1 MKFFD
6 YDPSSEKAEYYE
18 VLQGLMERWEY
29 EIVEFKEAKG
39 QYSSDKIGRYFSAIS
54 CEANLRQQQYGW
66 FVLGVS
72 EAEEKHV
79 VSTSF
84 KRGDPVLL
92 EQFKYEIS
100 KGTTDGI
107 TFMDIIELFP
117 VVDGEEKR
125 VLMFQI
131 PAAVVG
137 IPTGWN
143 NQYFARSG
151 QSLVNLP
158 QFKIDQIRNETRRD
172 WSKLILPG
180 ATIEHLDRSAIALA
194 REKYKEKM
202 NRAHITE
209 EVDTLDDEA
218 YLTKIKLMIDGKV
231 TNAAMLLLGN
241 QEFDYLFP
249 SAPEIMWRLY
259 AADGELRDYQIFKIP
274 FINVVDQVFAKVRNL
289 VYRYMPNQLSLF
301 PMETQQYDTWLL
313 RELLNNCI
321 AHSNYQLGGRIYINE
336 FDDKIIISNPGD
348 FIPQSIEAVLKP
360 TYNPPFHRNQLLA
373 ESMVGF
379 HMIDTATSGI
389 KKVFRIQRKKFFPMP
404 DYDLSQANQV
414 SVNIYGKVLNE
425 KYTYILFNHPELDLE
440 TVYLL
445 DKIQKGEEA
454 SLPKEAIQYL
464 RKHHL
469 IEGRSGSLFLSA
481 EVSQNLDEE
490 AQYIKNKGFDDQY
503 YKDLIESYIRKY
515 DSASTKQIR
524 SLLWDKLPDVLT
536 DKQKESKIHNLLMFM
551 RRKDIIRPNS
561 SNPQKNRWVL
571 GDNTS
576 HK

>member
-6 YDPSSEKAEYYE
+6 YDFTSDKAEYYE
-18 VLQGLMERWEY
+18 TLQGLMERWEY
-29 EIVEFKEAKG
+29 EIVEFKSATG
-39 QYSSDKIGRYFSAIS
+39 QYSPEKIGRYFSAIS
-54 CEANLRQQQYGW
+54 CEANLKQQQYGW

-72 EAEEKHV
+72 ETEIKHV
-79 VSTSF
+79 VGTAF
-84 KRGDPVLL
+84 KKGDPMLL

-100 KGTTDGI
+100 QDTTDGI
-107 TFMDIIELFP
+107 TFMTIVELYP
-117 VVDGEEKR
+117 VVNGEKKR
-125 VLMFQI
+125 VLMFQV

-137 IPTGWN
+137 IPTGWK
-143 NQYFARSG
+143 NQYYARSG
-151 QSLVNLP
+151 DSLVPLP

-172 WSKLILPG
+172 WSKLILSG
-180 ATIEHLDRSAIALA
+180 ATIQHLDKAAIALA

-209 EVDTLDDEA
+209 EIDTLDDEA
-218 YLTKIKLMIDGKV
+218 FLTKIKLVIDGKV
-231 TNAAMLLLGN
+231 TNAAMILLGN
-241 QEFDYLFP
+241 PEYDYLFP

-259 AADGELRDYQIFKIP
+259 SASEELRDYEIFKIP

-301 PMETQQYDTWLL
+301 PTETQQYDIWLL

-348 FIPQSIEAVLKP
+348 FIPQSIEVVLKP

-373 ESMVGF
+373 EAMVSF

-389 KKVFRIQRKKFFPMP
+389 KKVFRIQRNKFFPMP
-404 DYDLSQANQV
+404 DYDLTQVNQV
-414 SVNIYGKVLNE
+414 AVTVYGKVINE
-425 KYTYILFNHPELDLE
+425 KYTYILFDHPELDLE

-445 DKIQKGEEA
+445 DKVQKGEEA
-454 SLPKEAIQYL
+454 SLSKDAIQYL

-481 EVSQNLDEE
+481 EVAKNINEE
-490 AQYIKNKGFDDQY
+490 AQYIKNKGFDDRY
-503 YKDLIESYIRKY
+503 YKDLIIEFLRTYHR
-515 DSASTKQIR
+515 ASKEDMR
-524 SLLWDKLPDVLT
+524 SLLLDKLPDSKT
-536 DKQKESKIHNLLMFM
+536 TKQREDKIHNLLSAL
-551 RRKDIIRPNS
+551 RQKGIIKQISASR
-561 SNPQKNRWVL
+561 QKSIWVL
-571 GDNTS
+571 TEEYPD
-576 HK
+576 

>member
-6 YDPSSEKAEYYE
+6 YDPASDKAEYFE
-18 VLQGLMERWEY
+18 TLQGLMERWEY
-29 EIVEFKEAKG
+29 EIIEFKSATG
-39 QYSSDKIGRYFSAIS
+39 QYSPEKIGKYFSAIS
-54 CEANLRQQQYGW
+54 CEANLKQQQYGW

-72 EAEEKHV
+72 ETETKHV
-79 VSTSF
+79 VGTAF
-84 KRGDPVLL
+84 KQGDPMLL

-100 KGTTDGI
+100 QDTTDGI
-107 TFMDIIELFP
+107 TFMAIVELYP
-117 VVDGEEKR
+117 VVNGEKKR

-137 IPTGWN
+137 IPTGWK
-143 NQYFARSG
+143 NQYYARAG
-151 QSLVNLP
+151 ESLVALP
-158 QFKIDQIRNETRRD
+158 QFKIDQIRRETRRD
-172 WSKLILPG
+172 WSKLILSG
-180 ATIEHLDRSAIALA
+180 ATIQHLDKAAIALA
-194 REKYKEKM
+194 RDKYKEKM

-209 EVDTLDDEA
+209 EINALDDEA
-218 YLTKIKLMIDGKV
+218 FLTKIKLIIDGKV
-231 TNAAMLLLGN
+231 TNAGMILLGN
-241 QEFDYLFP
+241 PEYDYLFP

-259 AADGELRDYQIFKIP
+259 SVSGELRDYEIFKIP

-301 PMETQQYDTWLL
+301 PIETQQYDTWLL

-373 ESMVGF
+373 EAMVSF

-389 KKVFRIQRKKFFPMP
+389 KKVFRIQRNKFFPMP
-404 DYDLSQANQV
+404 DYDLTQVNQV
-414 SVNIYGKVLNE
+414 AVTVYGKVINE
-425 KYTYILFNHPELDLE
+425 KYTYILFDHPDLDLE

-445 DKIQKGEEA
+445 DKVQKGEEA
-454 SLPKEAIQYL
+454 TLSKDAIQYL

-481 EVSQNLDEE
+481 EVARNLSEE
-490 AQYIKNKGFDDQY
+490 AEYIKNKGFDDQY
-503 YKDLIESYIRKY
+503 YKDLIISFIRQY
-515 DSASTKQIR
+515 SSASKKQIR
-524 SLLWDKLPDVLT
+524 NLLWDKLPDVLT
-536 DKQKESKIHNLLMFM
+536 DQQKESKVHNLMMAM
-551 RRKDIIRPNS
+551 RKKGTIKPNS
-561 SNPQKNRWVL
+561 VNHQKNRWIL
-571 GDNTS
+571 GDDADQ
-576 HK
+576 

>member
-6 YDPSSEKAEYYE
+6 YDLTSDKAEYYE
-18 VLQGLMERWEY
+18 TLQGLMERWEY
-29 EIVEFKEAKG
+29 EIVEFKSATG
-39 QYSSDKIGRYFSAIS
+39 QYSPEKIGRYFSAIS
-54 CEANLRQQQYGW
+54 CEANLKQQQYGW

-72 EAEEKHV
+72 ETEIKHV
-79 VSTSF
+79 VGTAF
-84 KRGDPVLL
+84 KKGDPMLL

-100 KGTTDGI
+100 QDTTDGI
-107 TFMDIIELFP
+107 TFMTIVELYP
-117 VVDGEEKR
+117 VVNGEKKR
-125 VLMFQI
+125 VLMFQV

-137 IPTGWN
+137 IPTGWK
-143 NQYFARSG
+143 NQYYARSG
-151 QSLVNLP
+151 DSLVPLP

-172 WSKLILPG
+172 WSKLILSG
-180 ATIEHLDRSAIALA
+180 ATIQHLDKAAIALA

-209 EVDTLDDEA
+209 EIDTLDDEA
-218 YLTKIKLMIDGKV
+218 FLTKIKLVIDGKV
-231 TNAAMLLLGN
+231 TNAAMILLGN
-241 QEFDYLFP
+241 PEYDYLFP

-259 AADGELRDYQIFKIP
+259 SASEELRDYEIFKIP

-301 PMETQQYDTWLL
+301 PTETQQYDTWLL

-348 FIPQSIEAVLKP
+348 FIPQSIEVVLKP

-373 ESMVGF
+373 EAMVSF

-389 KKVFRIQRKKFFPMP
+389 KKVFRIQRNKFFPMP
-404 DYDLSQANQV
+404 DYDLTQVNQV
-414 SVNIYGKVLNE
+414 AVTVYGKVINE
-425 KYTYILFNHPELDLE
+425 KYTYILFDHPELDLE

-445 DKIQKGEEA
+445 DKVQKGEEA
-454 SLPKEAIQYL
+454 SLSRDAIQYL

-481 EVSQNLDEE
+481 EVAKNINEE
-490 AQYIKNKGFDDQY
+490 AQYIKNKGFDDRY
-503 YKDLIESYIRKY
+503 YKDLIIEYLRTY
-515 DSASTKQIR
+515 HRASKEDMR
-524 SLLWDKLPDVLT
+524 SLLLDKLPDSKT
-536 DKQKESKIHNLLMFM
+536 TKQREDKIHNLLSSL
-551 RRKDIIRPNS
+551 RQKGIIKQISASR
-561 SNPQKNRWVL
+561 QKSIWVL
-571 GDNTS
+571 TEEYPD
-576 HK
+576 

>member
-6 YDPSSEKAEYYE
+6 YDFTSDKAEYYE
-18 VLQGLMERWEY
+18 TLQGLMERWEY
-29 EIVEFKEAKG
+29 EIVEFKSATG
-39 QYSSDKIGRYFSAIS
+39 QYSPEKIGRYFSAIS
-54 CEANLRQQQYGW
+54 CEANLKQQQYGW

-72 EAEEKHV
+72 ETEIKHV
-79 VSTSF
+79 VGTAF
-84 KRGDPVLL
+84 KKGDPMLL

-100 KGTTDGI
+100 QDTTDGI
-107 TFMDIIELFP
+107 TFMTIVELYP
-117 VVDGEEKR
+117 VVNGEKKR
-125 VLMFQI
+125 VLMFQV

-137 IPTGWN
+137 IPTGWK
-143 NQYFARSG
+143 NQYYARSG
-151 QSLVNLP
+151 DSLVPLP

-172 WSKLILPG
+172 WSKLILSG
-180 ATIEHLDRSAIALA
+180 ATIQHLDKAAIALA

-209 EVDTLDDEA
+209 EIDTLDDEA
-218 YLTKIKLMIDGKV
+218 FLTKIKLVIDGKV
-231 TNAAMLLLGN
+231 TNAAMILLGN
-241 QEFDYLFP
+241 PEYDYLFP

-259 AADGELRDYQIFKIP
+259 SASEELRDYEIFKIP

-301 PMETQQYDTWLL
+301 PTETQQYDTWLL

-348 FIPQSIEAVLKP
+348 FIPQSIEVVLKP

-373 ESMVGF
+373 EAMVSF

-389 KKVFRIQRKKFFPMP
+389 KKVFRIQRNKFFPMP
-404 DYDLSQANQV
+404 DYDLTQVNQV
-414 SVNIYGKVLNE
+414 AVTVYGKVINE
-425 KYTYILFNHPELDLE
+425 KYTYILFDHPELDLE

-445 DKIQKGEEA
+445 DKVQKGEEA
-454 SLPKEAIQYL
+454 SLSKDAIQYL

-481 EVSQNLDEE
+481 EVAKNINEE
-490 AQYIKNKGFDDQY
+490 AQYIKNKGFDDRY
-503 YKDLIESYIRKY
+503 YKDLIIEYLRTY
-515 DSASTKQIR
+515 HRASKEDMR
-524 SLLWDKLPDVLT
+524 SLLLDKLPDSKT
-536 DKQKESKIHNLLMFM
+536 TKQREDKIHNLLSAL
-551 RRKDIIRPNS
+551 RQKGIIKQISASR
-561 SNPQKNRWVL
+561 QKSIWVL
-571 GDNTS
+571 TEEYPD
-576 HK
+576 

>member
-6 YDPSSEKAEYYE
+6 YDLNSDKAEYYE
-18 VLQGLMERWEY
+18 TLQGLMERWEY
-29 EIVEFKEAKG
+29 EIVEFKSATG
-39 QYSSDKIGRYFSAIS
+39 QYSPEKIGRYFSAIS
-54 CEANLRQQQYGW
+54 CEANLKQQQYGW

-72 EAEEKHV
+72 ETEIKHV
-79 VSTSF
+79 VGTAF
-84 KRGDPVLL
+84 KKGDPMLL

-100 KGTTDGI
+100 QDTTDGI
-107 TFMDIIELFP
+107 TFMTIVELYP
-117 VVDGEEKR
+117 VVNGEKKR
-125 VLMFQI
+125 VLMFQV

-137 IPTGWN
+137 IPTGWK
-143 NQYFARSG
+143 NQYYARSG
-151 QSLVNLP
+151 DSLVPLP

-172 WSKLILPG
+172 WSKLILSG
-180 ATIEHLDRSAIALA
+180 ATIQHLDKAAIALA

-209 EVDTLDDEA
+209 EIDTLDDEA
-218 YLTKIKLMIDGKV
+218 FLTKIKLVIDGKV
-231 TNAAMLLLGN
+231 TNAAMILLGN
-241 QEFDYLFP
+241 PEYDYLFP

-259 AADGELRDYQIFKIP
+259 SASEELRDYEIFKIP

-301 PMETQQYDTWLL
+301 PTETQQYDTWLL

-348 FIPQSIEAVLKP
+348 FIPQSIEVVLKP

-373 ESMVGF
+373 EAMVSF

-389 KKVFRIQRKKFFPMP
+389 KKVFRIQRNKFFPMP
-404 DYDLSQANQV
+404 DYDLTQVNQV
-414 SVNIYGKVLNE
+414 AVTVYGKVINE
-425 KYTYILFNHPELDLE
+425 KYTYILFDHPELDLE

-445 DKIQKGEEA
+445 DKVQKGEEA
-454 SLPKEAIQYL
+454 SLSKDAIQYL

-481 EVSQNLDEE
+481 EVAKNINEE
-490 AQYIKNKGFDDQY
+490 AQYIKNKGFDDRY
-503 YKDLIESYIRKY
+503 YKDLIIEYLRTY
-515 DSASTKQIR
+515 HRASKEDMR
-524 SLLWDKLPDVLT
+524 SLLLDKLPDSKT
-536 DKQKESKIHNLLMFM
+536 TKQREDKIHNLLSAL
-551 RRKDIIRPNS
+551 RQKGIIKQISASR
-561 SNPQKNRWVL
+561 QKSIWVL
-571 GDNTS
+571 TEEYPD
-576 HK
+576 

>member
-1 MKFFD
+1 M
-6 YDPSSEKAEYYE
+6 
-18 VLQGLMERWEY
+18 
-29 EIVEFKEAKG
+29 
-39 QYSSDKIGRYFSAIS
+39 
-54 CEANLRQQQYGW
+54 
-66 FVLGVS
+66 
-72 EAEEKHV
+72 
-79 VSTSF
+79 
-84 KRGDPVLL
+84 
-92 EQFKYEIS
+92 
-100 KGTTDGI
+100 DGK
-107 TFMDIIELFP
+107 P
-117 VVDGEEKR
+117 KR

-137 IPTGWN
+137 IPTGWK
-143 NQYFARSG
+143 NQYYARSG

-158 QFKIDQIRNETRRD
+158 QFKIDQIRSETRRD

-180 ATIEHLDRSAIALA
+180 ATIEHLDQSAIALA

-218 YLTKIKLMIDGKV
+218 FLTKIKLMVDGKV

-259 AADGELRDYQIFKIP
+259 AANGELRDYQIFKIP
-274 FINVVDQVFAKVRNL
+274 FISVVDQVFAKVRNL

-301 PMETQQYDTWLL
+301 PTETQQYDTWLL

-373 ESMVGF
+373 ESMVNF
-379 HMIDTATSGI
+379 NMIDTATSGI
-389 KKVFRIQRKKFFPMP
+389 KRVFRIQRDKFFPMP
-404 DYDLSQANQV
+404 DYDLSQTNQV

-425 KYTYILFNHPELDLE
+425 KYTYILFNHPDLDLE
-440 TVYLL
+440 TVYLI

-481 EVSQNLDEE
+481 EVSKNIKAE
-490 AQYIKNKGFDDQY
+490 AQYIKNKGFNDQY
-503 YKDLIESYIRKY
+503 YKDLIIEYLRTY
-515 DSASTKQIR
+515 HQASKEDLR
-524 SLLWDKLPDVLT
+524 SLLWDKLPDIKT
-536 DKQKESKIHNLLMFM
+536 PKQREDKIHNLL
-551 RRKDIIRPNS
+551 S
-561 SNPQKNRWVL
+561 SLRQQGLIKRTSPSRQKGMWIL
-571 GDNTS
+571 TEETTE
-576 HK
+576 